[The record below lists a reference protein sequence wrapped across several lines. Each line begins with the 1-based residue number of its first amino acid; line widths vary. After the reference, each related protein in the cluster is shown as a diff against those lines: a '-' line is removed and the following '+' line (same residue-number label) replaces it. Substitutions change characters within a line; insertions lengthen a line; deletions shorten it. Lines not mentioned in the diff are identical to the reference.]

1 MQVSDEDGKQT
12 TETSKEAPQE
22 EKENTLELLERA
34 EKAAERIEKAN
45 AALDARLAA
54 IERIR
59 VQEAFGGRS
68 SAAGGPRL
76 SEDDKAKR
84 AAKEFIKGS
93 GFEDE
98 LFPE

>member
-1 MQVSDEDGKQT
+1 MIVVTDENVNET
-12 TETSKEAPQE
+12 TSEKVVQE
-22 EKENTLELLERA
+22 EKDNTLEMLERA

-59 VQEAFGGRS
+59 VQETFGGRS
-68 SAAGGPRL
+68 SATGRASL
-76 SEDDKAKR
+76 SEEQKADR
-84 AAKEFIKGS
+84 EAKEFIKGS